1 MVRKRRSAAIIFISI
16 MRAIVVGTAYYLIR
30 GVPGLTSSFVSI
42 FVGFLAFDL
51 IVAMPKFSLRLKHW
65 KDLLLLVLPRISGT
79 VLTLG
84 AGLILG
90 ILFGTLTKVGLPIIV
105 GAVFT
110 LGLAYNVAGE
120 VKGNI
125 SSYVGMIAGIEMFD
139 QMIRLEF
146 LGQEWLQDIA
156 GPAGRLF
163 YGTFFALLLG
173 WVVGVVVGVVTR
185 LFLPR
190 GYRYLKSAAY
200 SQPLWMR
207 SFSDVVHLGDDRVL
221 LQIEVGDN
229 SPLAYHTLAET
240 GLGNELQVQVLSIIR
255 SPDEVISPR
264 GADVILPLDQLVV
277 VLPSAQTKTMI
288 ELTKGRVYD
297 EQI

>member
-1 MVRKRRSAAIIFISI
+1 MARKHKSPTIVFILI
-16 MRAIVVGTAYYLIR
+16 MRAVVVGTAYYLVR
-30 GVPGLTSSFVSI
+30 GVPGLTSSFVSV

-51 IVAMPKFSLRLKHW
+51 IVAMPKFSLRPKHW
-65 KDLLLLVLPRISGT
+65 KDLLLLVLPHISGT
-79 VLTLG
+79 ALTLG
-84 AGLILG
+84 SGLILG
-90 ILFGTLTKVGLPIIV
+90 IFFGVLTKVGLPIFV

-110 LGLAYNVAGE
+110 LGLAYNVAAV

-125 SSYVGMIAGIEMFD
+125 SSYVGMISGIEMFD
-139 QMIRLEF
+139 QMVRLEF

-173 WVVGVVVGVVTR
+173 WVVGVVVGIVTR

-221 LQIEVGDN
+221 LQVEIGDD
-229 SPLAYHTLAET
+229 SPLAYHSLAET
-240 GLGNELQVQVLSIIR
+240 GLGSELGVQVLSIIR
-255 SPDEVISPR
+255 SADEVISPR

-277 VLPSAQTKTMI
+277 VLPAAQTKTMI
-288 ELTKGRVYD
+288 ELTKGRVKD